1 MIERSALLADAKR
14 LTARLVD
21 DLRAR
26 TDHDEV
32 PRIATRGTYDRA
44 VSAGRTQKTYEE
56 WREDLLAQ
64 VAAGWVL
71 ASVFVRFCEDNG
83 LVADPLLS
91 GPGQRLDLAR
101 DHRSDFFARQPT
113 AGDREWL
120 EEVYRRYQ
128 RLPAVAAIFGERN
141 PLWQLAPSADGVAA
155 RDSAG
160 FTFRSQYENHWRRR
174 PRRSTSSHGSPE
186 RDSSC
191 VDRG

>member
-14 LTARLVD
+14 LTAGLVD

-26 TDHDEV
+26 TEHDEGS
-32 PRIATRGTYDRA
+32 RITTRGTYDQA

-56 WREDLLAQ
+56 WREDLLAP

-91 GPGQRLDLAR
+91 GPGQREFDLAR

-120 EEVYRRYQ
+120 EEVYGRYQ
-128 RLPAVAAIFGERN
+128 RLPAVAAIFG
-141 PLWQLAPSADGVAA
+141 G
-155 RDSAG
+155 
-160 FTFRSQYENHWRRR
+160 RRR
-174 PRRSTSSHGSPE
+174 RRAGRGEPSRGYRCAGGAAPRGGGRART
-186 RDSSC
+186 RL
-191 VDRG
+191 RGGAAQLPAGGRPG